1 MERTM
6 QRYRIDCPEQL
17 ESPSLV
23 IFEDIVRSNLAA
35 AISLAGRPDRL
46 RLHAKTHKMPAI
58 VKMQESLGL
67 HKHKCAT
74 IAEAE
79 MIAGAGGQDI
89 LIAYPLVGPNLG
101 RLVRLIEAYPEST
114 FRAVVDH
121 PDAARELSRAV
132 APLSHPLPTLVDLDI
147 GMGRTGIAPGEEAF
161 QLYMLIADLPG
172 LEPDGLHAYDGHQRA
187 SDPAERRETV
197 LRGIQPVLEMRDR
210 LAREG
215 LPGTRL
221 VLGGT
226 PTFPIHA
233 ACEIPESECSPG
245 TSTLHDAG
253 YGTKFPD
260 LPFSPAALLLTRV
273 ISHPRPG
280 RITLDLGHKAV
291 AADPVGAR
299 LVLLDL
305 PDATLGGQ
313 SEEHQVVDLANS
325 TAYPLGAHF
334 LAIPTHVCPTVAL
347 HQKAYVIRG
356 GKLVDEWEVTA
367 RNRRV

>member
-1 MERTM
+1 M

-23 IFEDIVRSNLAA
+23 IFEEIVRSNLAT
-35 AISLAGRPDRL
+35 AISLAGRPERL

-58 VKMQESLGL
+58 VKMQESLGIY
-67 HKHKCAT
+67 KHKCAT
-74 IAEAE
+74 LAEAE

-89 LIAYPLVGPNLG
+89 LIAYPLIGPNLA
-101 RLVRLIEAYPEST
+101 RLVRLIEAFPDSR
-114 FRAVVDH
+114 FRVVVDH
-121 PDAARELSRAV
+121 ADAARELSRAV
-132 APLSHPLPTLVDLDI
+132 ASLSRPLPTLIDLDV
-147 GMGRTGIAPGEEAF
+147 GMGRTGILPGEEAM
-161 QLYMLIADLPG
+161 QLYGLIADLPG

-187 SDPAERRETV
+187 SDPAERRESA

-210 LAREG
+210 LVRMG
-215 LPGTRL
+215 LPVPRL

-226 PTFPIHA
+226 PTFPVYA
-233 ACEIPESECSPG
+233 ASNIPDSECSPG

-273 ISHPRPG
+273 ISHPGSG
-280 RITLDLGHKAV
+280 RMTLDLGHKAV

-299 LVLLDL
+299 LVLLGL
-305 PDATLGGQ
+305 PGATLGGQ
-313 SEEHQVVDLANS
+313 SEEHQVVEVANS
-325 TAYPLGAHF
+325 TSYPLGAHF
-334 LAIPTHVCPTVAL
+334 LAIPVHVCPTVAL
-347 HQKAYVIRG
+347 HQKAYVIRE

-367 RNRRV
+367 RNRR